1 MDRTVDEAARS
12 GHVDILHYLIMEG
25 ASVNERPNNGAG
37 GSPLWWAEKDP
48 RKNEAAIK
56 LLKQHGALSIE
67 PGALT
72 SRWETLSYIAPQ
84 NLTSGIPADALKA
97 PPANQKETEACVI
110 CYEAL
115 SKHPC
120 YALNVCSHVFHT
132 HCILEAF
139 NRKPECPV
147 CRRVICE
154 PQGKSPSGEMEISI
168 IPGKCVGFSENTI
181 RIIYTLAA
189 GPQKIYHE
197 NPLQLHSGKRAVA
210 YLPNNKAGKQLLKR
224 LKYAFLHGLTFTVGT
239 SATSGKIN
247 QCTWASIHH
256 KTSLHGGTRLHGFP
270 DPNYF
275 VNCNKELD
283 SLHVPQANLLQDN
296 GKKILPAAPKSLKWD
311 KLQEPPTQMPPIQ
324 VPNPL
329 TQGSSLPN
337 SLPYGLPPSQAISA
351 NQTEAQRIQLPAS
364 HSKATQPKATQFK
377 TQAEAEV
384 EKEYAEAIAYW
395 FGPTASKVPNPL
407 NQQGSRPK
415 KASSLFATPPSVFQK
430 GSACTPAYKA
440 AECGNLKV
448 LKGLGALDKSNLFLR
463 DSNGWMPLRKFNL

>member
-1 MDRTVDEAARS
+1 M
-12 GHVDILHYLIMEG
+12 
-25 ASVNERPNNGAG
+25 NERANNGTG
-37 GSPLWWAEKDP
+37 GSPLWWAERDP

-56 LLKQHGALSIE
+56 LLKHHGALSIQ

-84 NLTSGIPADALKA
+84 NLTSGIPADALQT

-120 YALNVCSHVFHT
+120 YALNVCSHTFHT
-132 HCILEAF
+132 HCIRKSF
-139 NRKPECPV
+139 DRKPECPI
-147 CRRVICE
+147 CRSVVSE

-168 IPGKCVGFSENTI
+168 IPGKCVGFPENTI

-210 YLPNNKAGKQLLKR
+210 YLPNNKAGNQLLKR

-239 SATSGKIN
+239 SATSGRTN

-296 GKKILPAAPKSLKWD
+296 GKKIVPAAPKPLKYD
-311 KLQEPPTQMPPIQ
+311 ELQTPPTQIPPIQ

-329 TQGSSLPN
+329 TQGSSRPN
-337 SLPYGLPPSQAISA
+337 SLSCALPPSQAKRSPCNCKRSKCLKLYCECFAAERFCDGCNCTDCA
-351 NQTEAQRIQLPAS
+351 NT
-364 HSKATQPKATQFK
+364 
-377 TQAEAEV
+377 
-384 EKEYAEAIAYW
+384 
-395 FGPTASKVPNPL
+395 PTAGLIRHKAIMEMRAKDKISKGKMNGNGRMEPGLSPESSHNM
-407 NQQGSRPK
+407 GCKCK
-415 KASSLFATPPSVFQK
+415 KS
-430 GSACTPAYKA
+430 
-440 AECGNLKV
+440 ECLKKYCEV
-448 LKGLGALDKSNLFLR
+448 SCSIYF
-463 DSNGWMPLRKFNL
+463 W

>member
-1 MDRTVDEAARS
+1 
-12 GHVDILHYLIMEG
+12 MEG
-25 ASVNERPNNGAG
+25 ASVNERPNNGTG

-48 RKNEAAIK
+48 LKNEAAIK
-56 LLKQHGALSIE
+56 LLKHHGAVSIQ

-84 NLTSGIPADALKA
+84 NLTSGISADALKA

-120 YALNVCSHVFHT
+120 NALNGCSHVFHT

-147 CRRVICE
+147 CRKVISE
-154 PQGKSPSGEMEISI
+154 PQGKSPSGKMQISI

-283 SLHVPQANLLQDN
+283 SLQAFCRY
-296 GKKILPAAPKSLKWD
+296 I
-311 KLQEPPTQMPPIQ
+311 
-324 VPNPL
+324 
-329 TQGSSLPN
+329 
-337 SLPYGLPPSQAISA
+337 
-351 NQTEAQRIQLPAS
+351 
-364 HSKATQPKATQFK
+364 F
-377 TQAEAEV
+377 
-384 EKEYAEAIAYW
+384 
-395 FGPTASKVPNPL
+395 F
-407 NQQGSRPK
+407 
-415 KASSLFATPPSVFQK
+415 
-430 GSACTPAYKA
+430 
-440 AECGNLKV
+440 
-448 LKGLGALDKSNLFLR
+448 
-463 DSNGWMPLRKFNL
+463 